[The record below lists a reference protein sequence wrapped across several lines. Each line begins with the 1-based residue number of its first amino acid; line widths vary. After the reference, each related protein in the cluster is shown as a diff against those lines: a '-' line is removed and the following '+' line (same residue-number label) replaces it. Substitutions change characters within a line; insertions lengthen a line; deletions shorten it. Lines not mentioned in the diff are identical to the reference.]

1 MYAYLDGVSKITT
14 NAGVT
19 GNTISENE
27 TFNFFGASFGGGYDI
42 DGHMIDAFVYIG
54 QGVSSNFSVP
64 TAPLIDSSGDINHYS
79 GFSDSQL
86 YYASPLVDVSG
97 SY

>member
-1 MYAYLDGVSKITT
+1 MVVVDKIVVIQILVMVLASYCFIKIRKHNVCLFGWCGKITT

-42 DGHMIDAFVYIG
+42 DGHMMM
-54 QGVSSNFSVP
+54 
-64 TAPLIDSSGDINHYS
+64 PLSILDKGIK
-79 GFSDSQL
+79 
-86 YYASPLVDVSG
+86 
-97 SY
+97 